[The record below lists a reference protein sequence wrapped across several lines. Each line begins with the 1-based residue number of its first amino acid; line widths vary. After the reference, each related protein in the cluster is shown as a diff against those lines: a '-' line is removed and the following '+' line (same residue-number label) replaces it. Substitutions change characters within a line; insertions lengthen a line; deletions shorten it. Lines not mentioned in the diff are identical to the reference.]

1 MTSRRSRKPTDSAPR
16 SSPFQRIGTPTPD
29 LHAGL
34 DDVAGSVVLVVVDGR
49 RHRPPGR
56 QHLAGDA
63 LAGREPVAEPLV
75 GAVVPGGRER
85 AAVDVEQVDA
95 GHRAADGEVGLARE
109 RVEHGLE
116 LERDVERVRRP
127 GQRVV
132 ALGLRDAAAARTPAG
147 PGPARPGSRASR
159 RSASRREPRRGRR
172 GGPARRRGARR
183 PPRRSGRA
191 GRCARPGAWRAR
203 RRAPRRCGS
212 RRARASARWRS
223 PARPRARAA
232 RTPAPVRRPRRRRPS
247 ARCAPRPRTR
257 RAAPP
262 PSTPTAP
269 PLRGG
274 AAGHARRA
282 LGSGM
287 PASGR

>member
-29 LHAGL
+29 CTPGWRTLRRERH
-34 DDVAGSVVLVVVDGR
+34 VVVVGGR

-116 LERDVERVRRP
+116 LERDVERVRRA

-147 PGPARPGSRASR
+147 RGPARPGWRASR
-159 RSASRREPRRGRR
+159 RSASRREPRRGRC
-172 GGPARRRGARR
+172 GGRARRRGARR

-191 GRCARPGAWRAR
+191 GRCARPGAWRSSAPSSATVR
-203 RRAPRRCGS
+203 LSSSASDRAVAITCAAPGAS
-212 RRARASARWRS
+212 GADSSAGATTSTPSTASALRASA
-223 PARPRARAA
+223 ANAA
-232 RTPAPVRRPRRRRPS
+232 SSSSSEHADSAASERRRS
-247 ARCAPRPRTR
+247 GACATCARVWDA
-257 RAAPP
+257 
-262 PSTPTAP
+262 
-269 PLRGG
+269 
-274 AAGHARRA
+274 
-282 LGSGM
+282 
-287 PASGR
+287 